1 MTETLLE
8 RIAKLVASHRVV
20 LFMKGS
26 RDAPRCGFSGRAVTI
41 LNGWLDDYLTVDVLA
56 RPELRDGVK
65 EFSGWPTIP
74 QLFVDGRL
82 LGGSDRVAELD
93 ASGELAKML
102 GVNPGERT
110 ELGERPVDLSKA
122 CRCGGKSAEG
132 ASRTPPRA

>member
-1 MTETLLE
+1 MTETLSE
-8 RIAKLVASHRVV
+8 EIAKLIASHRVV

-56 RPELRDGVK
+56 RPEFRNGVK
-65 EFSGWPTIP
+65 EYSGWPTIP

-93 ASGELAKML
+93 ASGELAKIL
-102 GVNPGERT
+102 GVTEGERA
-110 ELGERPVDLSKA
+110 ELGERAVDLSKA
-122 CRCGGKSAEG
+122 CRCGGKSAEQVSG
-132 ASRTPPRA
+132 TPPDA